1 MLDTDP
7 SDGGADDDGGWAF
20 VADSDGAA
28 KLFGTLVE
36 LDTEDAYTRSELAE
50 RSGVPLKT
58 LYLNDLIAAFV
69 DLGVL
74 ETEVAPS
81 DDDGEPSYRVVPDSD
96 LLVAAEAFEDAYR
109 SQAD

>member
-7 SDGGADDDGGWAF
+7 SDDAGDDAGAWAF

-28 KLFGTLVE
+28 KLFGTLVD
-36 LDTEDAYTRSELAE
+36 LDADDAYTRSELAE

-69 DLGVL
+69 DRGVL

-81 DDDGEPSYRVVPDSD
+81 DDEGEPRYRVVPDSD
-96 LLVAAEAFEDAYR
+96 LLAAAAAFEDAYR
-109 SQAD
+109 SQTD